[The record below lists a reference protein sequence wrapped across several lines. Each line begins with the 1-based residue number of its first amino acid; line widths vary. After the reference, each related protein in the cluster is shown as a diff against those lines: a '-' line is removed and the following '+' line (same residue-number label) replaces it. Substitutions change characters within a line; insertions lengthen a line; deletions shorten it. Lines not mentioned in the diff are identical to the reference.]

1 MTSLIFQIIIII
13 SQELR
18 QAQVKLKS
26 MMTLMVSE
34 PSLRDAIEER
44 IEEVMHEINS
54 LETEREE
61 LKEEISELKSQTEK
75 VEDEEAN
82 DM

>member
-13 SQELR
+13 LQELR
-18 QAQVKLKS
+18 QAQLKLKS

-34 PSLRDAIEER
+34 PCLRDAIEER

-54 LETEREE
+54 LESEREE